1 MEDGMEKFSREDF
14 RRDFKKNVLSLYG
27 KRFEDSS
34 EAEKYGALSK
44 TIMDLI
50 QEDWVK
56 TSEKNER
63 KRNAYYMSAE
73 FLIGRSLGNN
83 LLNLGIFDEV
93 KDLLKDMDLDFD
105 LIEDQEEDAALG
117 NGGLGRLAACFVES
131 AASMDLPLQGYGVRY
146 SEGIFK
152 QKFED
157 GFQKELGDNWTLN
170 GDFWSIRKDSEKQ
183 IVTFRDYQVE
193 AIPYDVPIVGYENQV
208 VNTLRLWQAE
218 AIDGGFDFDDFN
230 NFQYDKAVG
239 DKNRAEDITRVL
251 YPNDIQRD
259 GKLLRLTQ
267 QYFFVS
273 ASILDLIKKYKKNF
287 PEDDRF
293 ENFSRYHVLQLN
305 DTHPVIALPELMR
318 ILLDDEKLSWDE
330 AFKIASESF
339 AFTNHTV
346 LQEALEKWSLD
357 LIDEVA
363 PRCKDIIVEID
374 RRLMEDLDKA
384 GIDKKDLHKYRIVH
398 DGMVEMA
405 FLATYMAKSIN
416 GVAEI
421 HTEILKA
428 DTLNPWYKLY
438 PEKFNN
444 KTNGVTP
451 RRWLQYS
458 NPELT
463 LLINELLGSEDWQK
477 DLSRLKELEKFQD
490 DPEVLDR
497 LNEIKFTKKKQL
509 ADYIEKTEGIKI
521 NPNSIYDIQ
530 IKRLHEYKRQ
540 LLNALHIVDLYNR
553 IKENP
558 NIDMVPRTF
567 IFGAKAAPGYFRAK
581 GIIKFINEIA
591 DLVNN
596 DPEVNDKLQVV
607 FVQNY
612 RVSYAEKLFPAA
624 DLSEQISTAG
634 KEASGTGN
642 MKFMMNATP
651 TIGTLDGANVEIF
664 REAGLE
670 NNYLFGAKVEELE
683 EIKDSYDPKWYYHN
697 YQDIK
702 DAVNILIDESKISDG
717 GRYYFLD
724 IYNELVNPQDGSR
737 GDNYYLLKDFHS
749 YKTAH
754 QKVDEDY
761 RDRRKWAKKCLLNL
775 ANSGIFSSDRTI
787 GEYAEEIWKL

>member
-1 MEDGMEKFSREDF
+1 MEKFSREDF

-56 TSEKNER
+56 TSEKNEK

-273 ASILDLIKKYKKNF
+273 ASILDLIKKYKRNF

-293 ENFSRYHVLQLN
+293 ENFSSYHVLQLN

>member
-1 MEDGMEKFSREDF
+1 MEEFNKKDF
-14 RRDFKKNVLSLYG
+14 TRDFKKNVLSLYG
-27 KRFEDSS
+27 KRFEDAS
-34 EAEKYGALSK
+34 EAEKYGGLSK

-50 QEDWVK
+50 QQDWLE
-56 TSEKNER
+56 TSERNKK

-83 LLNLGIFDEV
+83 LLNLGIFDQV
-93 KDLLKDMDLDFD
+93 KEALADLDLDFD

-131 AASMDLPLQGYGVRY
+131 AASMDLGLQGYGVRY

-152 QKFED
+152 QRFED
-157 GFQKELGDNWTLN
+157 GFQRELGDNWTLN

-193 AIPYDVPIVGYENQV
+193 AIPYDVPIVGYENKV

-218 AIDGGFDFDDFN
+218 ALDGGFDFDDFN
-230 NFQYDKAVG
+230 NFQYDKALEA
-239 DKNRAEDITRVL
+239 KNRAEDITRVL
-251 YPNDIQRD
+251 YPNDLQRD

-273 ASILDLIKKYKKNF
+273 ASILELIEKYKKNF
-287 PEDDRF
+287 PEDPKF
-293 ENFSRYHVLQLN
+293 ENFSDYHILQLN

-318 ILLDDEKLSWDE
+318 ILMDDEKLSWDE
-330 AFKIASESF
+330 AFKVAGESF

-374 RRLMEDLDKA
+374 RRLMEDLDEE

-428 DTLNPWYKLY
+428 DTLNPWYRLY

-463 LLINELLGSEDWQK
+463 ELINKLLEGEDWQR
-477 DLSRLKELEKFQD
+477 DLSQLKGLEKFQD

-683 EIKDSYDPKWYYHN
+683 EIRDSYDPKWYYHN

-754 QKVDEDY
+754 AKVDEDY
-761 RDRRKWAKKCLLNL
+761 RDRRNWAKKCLLNL

>member
-1 MEDGMEKFSREDF
+1 MEKFSREDF

-56 TSEKNER
+56 TSEKNEK

-293 ENFSRYHVLQLN
+293 ENFSSYHVLQLN

>member
-1 MEDGMEKFSREDF
+1 MEKFSREDF

-56 TSEKNER
+56 TSEKNEK

-273 ASILDLIKKYKKNF
+273 ASILDLIKKYKRNF

-293 ENFSRYHVLQLN
+293 ENFSSYHVLQLN

-463 LLINELLGSEDWQK
+463 LLVNELLGSEDWQK